1 MSRVAVIGAGYV
13 GLTTAA
19 CLADLGHDVAVVDID
34 KEKIALLRRGTMPFY
49 EPGLREL
56 VERNAAARRFDFT
69 TSYRD
74 AVPGAEF
81 AIIAVSTP
89 EGEGGEADLSYVEA
103 AAASVAEAMDGPLI
117 VVNKSTVPPLTG
129 DRVSQVLKR
138 HNTTHAAAVVS
149 NPEFLREGSAIY
161 DFTHPDRIVVGS

>member
-19 CLADLGHDVAVVDID
+19 CLADLGHDVTVVDID
-34 KEKIALLRRGTMPFY
+34 KDKIALLRRGTVPFY

-56 VERNAAARRFDFT
+56 AERNAAARRLDFT

-89 EGEGGEADLSYVEA
+89 EGGGGGGEPGYAEA
-103 AAASVAEAMDGPLI
+103 AAAPAAGAGGGPL
-117 VVNKSTVPPLTG
+117 LG
-129 DRVSQVLKR
+129 G
-138 HNTTHAAAVVS
+138 THAT
-149 NPEFLREGSAIY
+149 L
-161 DFTHPDRIVVGS
+161 

>member
-19 CLADLGHDVAVVDID
+19 CLADLGHDVTVVDID
-34 KEKIALLRRGTMPFY
+34 KEKIALLRRGTVPFY

-56 VERNAAARRFDFT
+56 VERNAAARRLDFT

-81 AIIAVSTP
+81 ALIAVSTP
-89 EGEGGEADLSYVEA
+89 EGEGREADLSYAEA
-103 AAASVAEAMDGPLI
+103 AAASVAATMDGPLS
-117 VVNKSTVPPLTG
+117 VDNMSPVPPLTG
-129 DRVSQVLKR
+129 HRASQETKR
-138 HNTTHAAAVVS
+138 
-149 NPEFLREGSAIY
+149 
-161 DFTHPDRIVVGS
+161 

>member
-56 VERNAAARRFDFT
+56 VERNAAARRLDFT

-89 EGEGGEADLSYVEA
+89 EGEGGEADLSYVES
-103 AAASVAEAMDGPLI
+103 AAASIAGAMTGPPL
-117 VVNKSTVPPLTG
+117 VVNQATVPPLTG
-129 DRVSQVLKR
+129 DMVSKVLQKHNSR
-138 HNTTHAAAVVS
+138 HEAAVVP
-149 NPEFLREGSAIY
+149 NPEFLRQGSALH
-161 DFTHPDRIVVGS
+161 DFMHPDR